1 MSRYLNRIL
10 SLQGVILSGIT
21 LITLFIIRQSGGL
34 QPLELKAYDLMMRL
48 RPDPG
53 LDSRLLIVEITET
66 DIQTIKQWPIP
77 DGILAQVL
85 AKLQQYKPRAIGI
98 DIYRDIAVPPGHS
111 ELVQQLQKP
120 NIIGVTFIGNQWV
133 SSISPPPTLPDKQ
146 VGFLNIP
153 IDPDGVVRR
162 QLIFAKDKKTILM
175 AFSLQLALLYLKG
188 EGIFPKLNH
197 KGQYQLGT
205 VVFDKLQS
213 NSGGYQNI
221 DAKGYKFLLNYRT
234 PKKIAQTVTL
244 MQVLK
249 GNYKPEWIQDKI
261 VLIGTN
267 SYSVKDSFLTPYHN
281 RNIQFQEMPGVAVH
295 GQMVSHILSA
305 VLDGKPLFRFWSEP
319 WEWLWII
326 IWGIL
331 GTYWGLKIKH
341 PLILIAGNFLG
352 LIILFGVS
360 YELFIQLFW
369 IPVAAPGLA
378 LILTFSVTVIYQDWE
393 FQQQQKIV
401 MKLLGQQ
408 TSLEIANALWNER
421 SHLINLGFLPPQ
433 TLTAT
438 ILFTDLKN
446 FSTIA
451 EKHSSEALMNWLN
464 QYLGLMTDIVLN
476 HNGIVSKFTGD
487 GLMAVFGVPV
497 PRTHL
502 KDIAKDAEN
511 AVDCALEMGQCL
523 SELNQKWQQ
532 QKLPVVG
539 MRIGVYTG
547 TVTVGSLGGKNRLEY
562 GVIGDSVNIA
572 SRLESCE
579 KDRHFGECRIL
590 TTKET
595 LIYLPKKYNV
605 ESWGELTLKGREKS
619 VEVYQVLGLK

>member
-1 MSRYLNRIL
+1 MGKRLRQIL
-10 SLQGVILSGIT
+10 GSQGVILTGIT
-21 LITLFIIRQSGGL
+21 LTFLLIIRQLGWL
-34 QPLELKAYDLMMRL
+34 QSLELKSYDLMVRS

-85 AKLQQYKPRAIGI
+85 AKLQQHQPRAIGL
-98 DIYRDIAVPPGHS
+98 DIFRDLAVPPGHA
-111 ELVQQLQKP
+111 ELVKQLQKP
-120 NIIGVTFIGNQWV
+120 NIIGVTNI
-133 SSISPPPTLPDKQ
+133 SIPSTPPPPTMPSEQ
-146 VGFLNIP
+146 VGFVNIP

-162 QLIFAKDKKTILM
+162 QLIFTKDKKNALT
-175 AFSLQLALLYLKG
+175 AFSLQLALLYL
-188 EGIFPKLNH
+188 EAEAILPKLNANH
-197 KGQYQLGT
+197 QYQLGN
-205 VVFDKLQS
+205 VVFDKLRS

-221 DAKGYKFLLNYRT
+221 DAKGYKLLLNYRT
-234 PKKIAQTVTL
+234 PQKIAQTVTL
-244 MQVLK
+244 TEVLQ
-249 GNYKPEWIQDKI
+249 GNYKPEWVQDKI

-267 SYSVKDSFLTPYHN
+267 SSSVKDGFLTPYQD
-281 RNIQFQEMPGVAVH
+281 RKIKVQEMPGIEVH
-295 GQMVSHILSA
+295 AQIVSQILSA
-305 VLDGKPLFRFWSEP
+305 VLDGKPLFRFWPEP

-326 IWGIL
+326 TWGIL
-331 GTYWGLKIKH
+331 GGYWGYKIKR

-352 LIILFGVS
+352 LIVLFGVS
-360 YELFIQLFW
+360 YGLFLQLFW

-378 LILTFSVTVIYQDWE
+378 FILTFIVTIIYQDWE

-408 TSLEIANALWNER
+408 TSSEIANALWNER
-421 SHLINLGFLPPQ
+421 SHLINSGVFPPQ

-464 QYLGLMTDIVLN
+464 QYLSLMTDIVLN
-476 HNGIVSKFTGD
+476 NHGIVSKFTGD

-497 PRTHL
+497 PRIHL

-511 AVDCALEMGQCL
+511 AVNCALEMGQCL
-523 SELNQKWQQ
+523 SELNQKWQKQ
-532 QKLPVVG
+532 NLPMVR
-539 MRIGVYTG
+539 MRIGIYTG

-579 KDRHFGECRIL
+579 KDRHVGDCRIL

-595 LIYLPKKYNV
+595 LIYFPQKYTV
-605 ESWGELTLKGREKS
+605 ESWGELTLKGREKP
-619 VEVYQVLGLK
+619 VEVYQVLELK

>member
-1 MSRYLNRIL
+1 MGKRLRQIL
-10 SLQGVILSGIT
+10 GSQGVILTGIT
-21 LITLFIIRQSGGL
+21 LTFLLIIRQLGWL
-34 QPLELKAYDLMMRL
+34 QSLELKAYDLMVRS

-53 LDSRLLIVEITET
+53 IDSRLLIVEITET

-85 AKLQQYKPRAIGI
+85 ARLQQHQPRAIGL
-98 DIYRDIAVPPGHS
+98 DIFRDLAVPPGHA
-111 ELVQQLQKP
+111 ELVKQLQKP
-120 NIIGVTFIGNQWV
+120 NIIGVTNI
-133 SSISPPPTLPDKQ
+133 SIPSTPPPPTMPSKQ
-146 VGFLNIP
+146 VGFVNIP

-162 QLIFAKDKKTILM
+162 QLIFTKDKKNALT
-175 AFSLQLALLYLKG
+175 AFSLQLALLYL
-188 EGIFPKLNH
+188 EAEAILPKLNA
-197 KGQYQLGT
+197 KGQYQLGN
-205 VVFDKLQS
+205 VVFDKLRS

-221 DAKGYKFLLNYRT
+221 DAKGYKLLLNYRT
-234 PKKIAQTVTL
+234 PQKIAQTVTL
-244 MQVLK
+244 TEVLQ
-249 GNYKPEWIQDKI
+249 GNYKPEWVQDKI

-267 SYSVKDSFLTPYHN
+267 SSSVKDGFLTPYQD
-281 RNIQFQEMPGVAVH
+281 RKIKVKEMPGIEVH
-295 GQMVSHILSA
+295 GQIVSQILSA
-305 VLDGKPLFRFWSEP
+305 VLDGKPLFRFWPEY
-319 WEWLWII
+319 WEGLWII
-326 IWGIL
+326 LWGIL
-331 GTYWGLKIKH
+331 GAYWGYKIKR

-352 LIILFGVS
+352 LIVLVGVS
-360 YELFIQLFW
+360 YGLFLHLVW

-378 LILTFSVTVIYQDWE
+378 FILTFIVTIIYQDWE

-408 TSLEIANALWNER
+408 TSSEIANALWNER
-421 SHLINLGFLPPQ
+421 SHLINSGVFPPQ

-464 QYLGLMTDIVLN
+464 QYLSLMTDIVLN
-476 HNGIVSKFTGD
+476 NHGIVSKFTGD

-497 PRTHL
+497 PRIHL

-511 AVDCALEMGQCL
+511 AVNCALEMGQCL

-532 QKLPVVG
+532 QNLPMVR
-539 MRIGVYTG
+539 MRIGIYTG

-579 KDRHFGECRIL
+579 KDRHVGDCRIL

-595 LIYLPKKYNV
+595 LIYFPQKYTV
-605 ESWGELTLKGREKS
+605 ESWGELTLKGREKP
-619 VEVYQVLGLK
+619 VEVYQVLELK

>member
-1 MSRYLNRIL
+1 MGKRLRQIL
-10 SLQGVILSGIT
+10 GLQGVILTGIT
-21 LITLFIIRQSGGL
+21 LTFLLIIRQLGWL
-34 QPLELKAYDLMMRL
+34 QSLELKAYDLMVRS

-53 LDSRLLIVEITET
+53 IDSRLLIVEITET

-85 AKLQQYKPRAIGI
+85 ARLQQHQPRAIGL
-98 DIYRDIAVPPGHS
+98 DIFRDLAVPPGHA
-111 ELVQQLQKP
+111 ELVKQLQKP
-120 NIIGVTFIGNQWV
+120 NIIGVTNI
-133 SSISPPPTLPDKQ
+133 SIPSTPPPPTMPSKQ
-146 VGFLNIP
+146 VGFVNIP

-162 QLIFAKDKKTILM
+162 QLIFTKDKKNALT
-175 AFSLQLALLYLKG
+175 AFSLQLALLYL
-188 EGIFPKLNH
+188 EAEAILPKLNA
-197 KGQYQLGT
+197 KGQYQLGN
-205 VVFDKLQS
+205 VVFDKLLS

-221 DAKGYKFLLNYRT
+221 DAKGYKLLLNYRT

-244 MQVLK
+244 TEVLQ
-249 GNYKPEWIQDKI
+249 GNYKPEWVQDKI

-267 SYSVKDSFLTPYHN
+267 SSSVKDGFLTPYQD
-281 RNIQFQEMPGVAVH
+281 RKIQVQEMPGVEVH
-295 GQMVSHILSA
+295 GQIVSQILSA
-305 VLDGKPLFRFWSEP
+305 VLDGKPLFRFWPEY
-319 WEWLWII
+319 WEGLWII
-326 IWGIL
+326 LWGIL
-331 GTYWGLKIKH
+331 GAYWGYKIKR

-352 LIILFGVS
+352 LIVLVGVS
-360 YELFIQLFW
+360 YGLFLHLVW

-378 LILTFSVTVIYQDWE
+378 FILTFIVTIIYQDWE

-408 TSLEIANALWNER
+408 TSSEIANALWNER
-421 SHLINLGFLPPQ
+421 SHLINSGVFPPQ

-464 QYLGLMTDIVLN
+464 QYLSLMTDIVLN
-476 HNGIVSKFTGD
+476 NHGIVSKFTGD

-497 PRTHL
+497 PRIHL

-511 AVDCALEMGQCL
+511 AVNCALEMGQCL

-532 QKLPVVG
+532 QKLPEVR
-539 MRIGVYTG
+539 MRIGIYTG

-579 KDRHFGECRIL
+579 KDRHVGDCRIL

-595 LIYLPKKYNV
+595 LIYFPQKYTV
-605 ESWGELTLKGREKS
+605 ESWGELTLKGREKP
-619 VEVYQVLGLK
+619 VEVYQVLELK

>member
-1 MSRYLNRIL
+1 MSKRLRQIL
-10 SLQGVILSGIT
+10 GSQGVILTGIT
-21 LITLFIIRQSGGL
+21 MTILLIIRQLGWL
-34 QPLELKAYDLMMRL
+34 QSLELKAYDLMVRS

-85 AKLQQYKPRAIGI
+85 ASLQQHQPRAIGL
-98 DIYRDIAVPPGHS
+98 DIFRDLAVPPGHA
-111 ELVQQLQKP
+111 ELVKQLQKP
-120 NIIGVTFIGNQWV
+120 NIIGVTNI
-133 SSISPPPTLPDKQ
+133 SIPSTPPPPTMPSEQ
-146 VGFLNIP
+146 VGFVNIP

-162 QLIFAKDKKTILM
+162 QLIFTKDKKNALT
-175 AFSLQLALLYLKG
+175 AFSLQLALLYL
-188 EGIFPKLNH
+188 EAEAIFPKLNA
-197 KGQYQLGT
+197 KGQYQLGN
-205 VVFDKLQS
+205 VVFDKLLS

-221 DAKGYKFLLNYRT
+221 DAKGYKLLLNYRT
-234 PKKIAQTVTL
+234 PQKIAQTVTL
-244 MQVLK
+244 TEVLQ
-249 GNYKPEWIQDKI
+249 GNYKPEWVQDKI

-267 SYSVKDSFLTPYHN
+267 SSSVKDGFLTPYQD
-281 RNIQFQEMPGVAVH
+281 RKIKVKEMPGVEVH
-295 GQMVSHILSA
+295 GQIVSQILSA
-305 VLDGKPLFRFWSEP
+305 VLDGKPLFRFLPEYL
-319 WEWLWII
+319 EGLWII
-326 IWGIL
+326 LWGIL
-331 GTYWGLKIKH
+331 GGYWGYKIKR

-352 LIILFGVS
+352 LIVLFGVS
-360 YELFIQLFW
+360 YGLFLQLFW

-378 LILTFSVTVIYQDWE
+378 FILTFILIVIYQDWE

-408 TSLEIANALWNER
+408 TSSEIANALWNER
-421 SHLINLGFLPPQ
+421 SHLINSGVFPPQ

-451 EKHSSEALMNWLN
+451 EKQSSEDLMNWLN

-497 PRTHL
+497 PRIHL

-511 AVDCALEMGQCL
+511 AVNCALEMGQCL

-532 QKLPVVG
+532 QNLPEVR
-539 MRIGVYTG
+539 MRIGIYTG

-579 KDRHFGECRIL
+579 KDRHVGDCRIL

-595 LIYLPKKYNV
+595 LIYFPKKYTV
-605 ESWGELTLKGREKS
+605 ESWGELTLKGREKP
-619 VEVYQVLGLK
+619 VEVYQVLELK